1 MKKFYCR
8 CGRRVFFDSLQCVSC
23 GAVLGFEP
31 DSMQMI
37 SGWQTEH
44 GQFQEAGQS
53 NLGFSVHNY
62 EFCSNR
68 ADYGVCNWLKP
79 ANDGRRLCC
88 GCRFNRT
95 IPNLD
100 RPENLKRWR
109 QFEVAKK
116 RLLYGLMVQHLPIA
130 NGFDEPEKGLLL
142 DFIEDERSAPDHYPE
157 SFVSTGFSGGVIT
170 INAIE
175 ADDAARESIRVAMNE
190 SYRTL
195 LGHLRHESGHYYWFL
210 LNPKGQLLDDFIFL
224 FGDPGQDY
232 KAALERHY
240 RLGPIDNWQEYYISA
255 YSSAHPLEDWA
266 ETWAH
271 YLLIHDALESAYAND
286 LLEFSPMDTPLR
298 TRIQSWADLSVAFN
312 EINRSSGL
320 RDTYPFVVTSQVT
333 RKMQFVEKVINLLA
347 QATH

>member
-1 MKKFYCR
+1 MKKFYCL

-23 GAVLGFEP
+23 GAILGFEP
-31 DSMQMI
+31 YSMQI
-37 SGWQTEH
+37 VSGWQTDK

-53 NLGFSVHNY
+53 NLGFGLQNY

-68 ADYGVCNWLKP
+68 ADYHVCNWLKP
-79 ANDGRRLCC
+79 ANDGNRLCF
-88 GCRFNRT
+88 GCSFNRT
-95 IPNLD
+95 IPNLE

-116 RLLYGLMVQHLPIA
+116 RLLYGLLVLRLPVN
-130 NGFDEPEKGLLL
+130 NGFNDPERGLLL
-142 DFIEDERSAPDHYPE
+142 DFIEDERSAPNHYPE
-157 SFVSTGFSGGVIT
+157 SFVSTGFAGGVIT

-210 LNPKGQLLDDFIFL
+210 LNPEGPLLDDFIFL

-232 KAALERHY
+232 QASLDRHY
-240 RLGPIDNWQEYYISA
+240 KLGPIDNWQEYYISA
-255 YSSAHPLEDWA
+255 YSSAHPFEDWA

-271 YLLIHDALESAYAND
+271 YLLIHDALESAYANG
-286 LLEFSPMDTPLR
+286 LMEFSPVEVPLR
-298 TRIQSWADLSVAFN
+298 TRVQSWADLSVAFN
-312 EINRSSGL
+312 EINRSTGL
-320 RDTYPFVVTSQVT
+320 HDSYPFVMTPQVT
-333 RKMQFVEKVINLLA
+333 RKMQFVERVIGLLA
-347 QATH
+347 KANH